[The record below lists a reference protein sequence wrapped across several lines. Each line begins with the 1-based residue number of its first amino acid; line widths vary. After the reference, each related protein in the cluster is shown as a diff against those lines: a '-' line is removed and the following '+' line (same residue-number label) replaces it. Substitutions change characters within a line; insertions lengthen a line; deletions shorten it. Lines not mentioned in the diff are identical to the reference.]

1 MAQLHR
7 KPLGLSR
14 GAYRPYRRDFVD
26 WLEYADKLDPKS
38 LEFMERFSREYYDA
52 DNRLLK
58 SSQALH
64 RDRLEVDKDVVVPKR
79 WRRWWG
85 RQGELFLEVAASAIN
100 LACDREVARVRH
112 GRRECYQ
119 LQNLAHRDI
128 YAAKGVAYLEDL
140 GAESWLSD
148 GEAPPARSVSTQARG
163 SDA

>member
-1 MAQLHR
+1 MAQPHR

-26 WLEYADKLDPKS
+26 NLEYAERLPPDAKAWL
-38 LEFMERFSREYYDA
+38 ERFNREYYDA

-58 SSQALH
+58 SPQALH
-64 RDRLEVDKDVVVPKR
+64 RDRLEVDKDAVVPKR

-85 RQGELFLEVAASAIN
+85 RQGELFLEVAASALN
-100 LACDREVARVRH
+100 LVCDREVARVRH

-128 YAAKGVAYLEDL
+128 YAARGVAYLEDL

-148 GEAPPARSVSTQARG
+148 GEAPPARSRNTMARG